1 MQLILWS
8 YDFIAA
14 AAAADGNVDEY
25 DEDKIVPMV
34 VMTIAMS
41 HFQVLPYL
49 LWTLSSS
56 S

>member
-8 YDFIAA
+8 YDFI